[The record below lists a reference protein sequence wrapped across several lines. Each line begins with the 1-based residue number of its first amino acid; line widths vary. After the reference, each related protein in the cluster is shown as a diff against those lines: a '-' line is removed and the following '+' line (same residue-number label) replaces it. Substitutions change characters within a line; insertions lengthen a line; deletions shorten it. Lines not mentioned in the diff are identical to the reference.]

1 MKSLHNLLLL
11 LTIIGLFSFGTSIN
25 DVVAAMKKGDA
36 AGLSRYF
43 DDVVQITMD
52 DKSHAYS
59 RGQAEMILKNFFAS
73 RTVKGFTVEHQG
85 SSGETEFCTGLLLTE
100 QQPFRIS
107 IFMKMRG
114 ERNVIQE
121 LWVERKAR

>member
-1 MKSLHNLLLL
+1 M
-11 LTIIGLFSFGTSIN
+11 TITGLFSFGTSIN
-25 DVVAAMKKGDA
+25 DVVTAMKKGDA
-36 AGLSRYF
+36 VSLSRYF

-59 RGQAEMILKNFFAS
+59 KGQAEMILKNFFAS
-73 RTVKGFTVEHQG
+73 RTVRGFTVEHQG
-85 SSGETEFCTGLLLTE
+85 SSGETEFCTGLLSTE